1 MSELRLHTYCDNFD
15 KDVEKFELC
24 THCWMEWKMLQLLW
38 EKGWQF
44 LKKLNLELP
53 YDPKI
58 PLSGVYPK
66 EFKMQVYTK

>member
-1 MSELRLHTYCDNFD
+1 MKNVAVALG
-15 KDVEKFELC
+15 
-24 THCWMEWKMLQLLW
+24 
-38 EKGWQF
+38 KGWQF